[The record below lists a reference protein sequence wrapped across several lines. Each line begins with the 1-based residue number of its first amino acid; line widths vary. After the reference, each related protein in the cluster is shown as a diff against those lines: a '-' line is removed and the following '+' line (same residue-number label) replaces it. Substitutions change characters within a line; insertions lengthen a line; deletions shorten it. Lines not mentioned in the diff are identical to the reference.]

1 MIKNGGNMPDYAKF
15 ITPDIGIPEFHMKR
29 WQIFYERVEQSLY
42 LRQVNGGVQSG
53 DAKKEDRKDQYY
65 FLQSISNF
73 VFEQYAK
80 GLRYVAMYLNPN
92 GVPVPVT
99 IVMPKQFDLMSD
111 SDLVNEMAGLQAKTD
126 DAQTLGEINYM
137 VNTKIFRDD
146 PLQKKISDVLY
157 FADVLYG
164 ISGDALRLKY
174 LSGIYTDT
182 DKIIHEKGYKILVNI
197 AKQMTQQAFVDAEI
211 NTLIDR
217 LMTEA
222 EAMAPPTIY
231 A

>member
-1 MIKNGGNMPDYAKF
+1 
-15 ITPDIGIPEFHMKR
+15 
-29 WQIFYERVEQSLY
+29 
-42 LRQVNGGVQSG
+42 
-53 DAKKEDRKDQYY
+53 
-65 FLQSISNF
+65 
-73 VFEQYAK
+73 
-80 GLRYVAMYLNPN
+80 
-92 GVPVPVT
+92 
-99 IVMPKQFDLMSD
+99 
-111 SDLVNEMAGLQAKTD
+111 MAGLQAKTD

-211 NTLIDR
+211 NTLIER

-222 EAMAPPTIY
+222 EAMVPPTIY